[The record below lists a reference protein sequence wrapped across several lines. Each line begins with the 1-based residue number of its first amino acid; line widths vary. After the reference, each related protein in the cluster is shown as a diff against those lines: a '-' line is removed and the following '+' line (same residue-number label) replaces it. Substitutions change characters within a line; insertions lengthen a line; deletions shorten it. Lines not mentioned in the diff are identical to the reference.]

1 MRFINGP
8 ILVASL
14 LLAPTPTLFGQTAI
28 DPSGHWTGAIHI
40 PAYNGAA
47 ARDIGIN
54 IDIASRAGGGLEAT
68 FGQPEQ
74 NIKAL
79 PLGKVSLDGSSISF
93 ELKANGG
100 GVFKGTVAGGKKIS
114 GEFVTTEGG
123 FAIPFDL
130 ARTGDA
136 QIQAAPKS
144 AAIAKEF
151 EGSWN
156 GAIEVNEKKERL
168 VLKMI
173 NRPDGTAVGTIQD
186 LDGSN
191 VEIPIAMTQKGAS
204 LTIEVAAV
212 TATYT
217 AILAGSEL
225 SGTWT
230 QGGLTLPLS
239 FTRGTK

>member
-14 LLAPTPTLFGQTAI
+14 LLVPSPALVAQTAA

-40 PAYNGAA
+40 PAYNGAP
-47 ARDIGIN
+47 AREVGIDV
-54 IDIASRAGGGLEAT
+54 DIAKSAGGFEAT
-68 FGQPEQ
+68 FGQPAQ
-74 NIKAL
+74 NIRGL
-79 PLGKVSLDGSSISF
+79 PLGNVSLDGASISF

-100 GVFKGTVAGGKKIS
+100 GVFKGTIADAKKIS

-144 AAIAKEF
+144 AAIGKEF
-151 EGSWN
+151 EGTWN
-156 GAIEVNEKKERL
+156 GTIEAGGKRERL
-168 VLKMI
+168 VLKMT
-173 NRPDGTAVGTIQD
+173 NGPDGTATGTILD

-191 VEIPIAMTQKGAS
+191 IAIPVALTQQGVRI
-204 LTIEVAAV
+204 TIEVPAVNAAF
-212 TATYT
+212 TAVLTGNE
-217 AILAGSEL
+217 LAG
-225 SGTWT
+225 TWA
-230 QGGLTLPLS
+230 QGGLALPLT
-239 FTRGTK
+239 FLRGAK